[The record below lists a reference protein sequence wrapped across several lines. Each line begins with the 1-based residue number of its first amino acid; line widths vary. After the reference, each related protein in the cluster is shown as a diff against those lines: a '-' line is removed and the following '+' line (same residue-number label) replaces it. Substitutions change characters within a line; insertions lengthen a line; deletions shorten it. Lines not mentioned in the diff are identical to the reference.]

1 MGGGVIFRIRDA
13 IKQVRQGA
21 LAWLQA
27 TSGFLEAPTQTP
39 HTPPPPAPAKSSILG
54 CKRQCS
60 LEGLEKGKEWSG
72 VLQD

>member
-13 IKQVRQGA
+13 IKQVRQGV

-27 TSGFLEAPTQTP
+27 TSGFLEAPTPTP
-39 HTPPPPAPAKSSILG
+39 PPPPAPAKSSTPG